1 MKHNTIIMK
10 NKLKS
15 NLKYGFLVFTMAFFM
30 ASCSSDDGS
39 VFDTPLP
46 GDETGGDDDG
56 DDEPVIA
63 TIVFNEADA
72 SSNIPSAAAS
82 GAVGTTVPGR
92 IVFTSDATT
101 QRRMYIT
108 QNISGTGDMPFN
120 SFALTSDDL
129 DKVLNNDGSIDLD
142 GATKKAIDF
151 TFELPVPNIDNGSI
165 VYTFWTTKGKG
176 DFRDITKRLALGAG
190 TITVTVG
197 TGADPAAAVR
207 DFTGVKLF
215 APDVNGTTETFFSLL
230 NETVYK
236 INVGPEFRAFWDF
249 GYYYGA
255 AGVSIDDNASFASTA
270 QYDESFGFPVDGL
283 KPGADEEDAD
293 TETLNEAFFG
303 VSSLDTAGFDGVV
316 LSGDLNSISSS
327 DVQKITNLSVG
338 DVIEFVDNYGKN
350 GLIKITN
357 IQAGFGNDDFIE
369 FDVKI
374 QP

>member
-1 MKHNTIIMK
+1 MKHNNSIMK
-10 NKLKS
+10 KNLKS
-15 NLKYGFLVFTMAFFM
+15 SLKYGFLVFTLAFFV
-30 ASCSSDDGS
+30 ASCSSDDS
-39 VFDTPLP
+39 AVFDTPLP
-46 GDETGGDDDG
+46 GDETGGDDD
-56 DDEPVIA
+56 DDEPVVA

-72 SSNIPSAAAS
+72 SSNIPSASSS
-82 GAVGTTVPGR
+82 GEVGTTVPGR

-129 DKVLNNDGSIDLD
+129 DKALNNDGSIDLD

-197 TGADPAAAVR
+197 TGTNPTAAVR
-207 DFTGVKLF
+207 DFTGIKLF
-215 APDVNGTTETFFSLL
+215 APAVDGTTETFLSFL
-230 NETVYK
+230 NEEVYK

-255 AGVSIDDNASFASTA
+255 SGTSANDNASFASTFS
-270 QYDESFGFPVDGL
+270 YDESFGFPVEGL
-283 KPGADEEDAD
+283 KPGMDEEDMEN
-293 TETLNEAFFG
+293 ETLNNTYFG
-303 VSSLDTAGFDGVV
+303 TSNLDAAGFDGVV
-316 LSGDLNSISSS
+316 LSGDLDNIAES
-327 DVQKITNLSVG
+327 DSQKITNLAVG
-338 DVIEFVDNYGKN
+338 DVIEFVDNYGKK
-350 GLIKITN
+350 GIIKITE
-357 IQAGFGNDDFIE
+357 IEAGFDNNDFIV
-369 FDVKI
+369 FDVKM